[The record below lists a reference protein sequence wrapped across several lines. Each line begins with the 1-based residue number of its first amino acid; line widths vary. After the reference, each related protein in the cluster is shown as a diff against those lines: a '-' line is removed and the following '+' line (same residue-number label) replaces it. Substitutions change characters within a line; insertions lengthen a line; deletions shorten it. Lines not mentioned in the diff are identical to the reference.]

1 MFCLLSYITTAKI
14 SSGTLSNMNKYWPT
28 CVAGNTNHDFWDH
41 EWSKHGTC
49 SGMSQNDYFTEV
61 ISLFQKYSSKC
72 SSDCYVCLT
81 PTFGY
86 IGVGVC

>member
-1 MFCLLSYITTAKI
+1 MTDC
-14 SSGTLSNMNKYWPT
+14 
-28 CVAGNTNHDFWDH
+28 CVGRPSLDGPDATFWDH

-49 SGMSQNDYFTEV
+49 SGMSQNDYFTEG

-72 SSDCYVCLT
+72 SSDCYICLT